1 MTFGSS
7 VYTQKPE
14 TAKFCV
20 YTELPEIILLLS
32 FAVGKLKK
40 AFSMIAIDLAH
51 EKKKHSLCLKK
62 DILFVCWEI
71 FIAFV
76 VVC

>member
-1 MTFGSS
+1 MIFGSS

-40 AFSMIAIDLAH
+40 
-51 EKKKHSLCLKK
+51 KRSL
-62 DILFVCWEI
+62 
-71 FIAFV
+71 
-76 VVC
+76 